1 MSWALKREYTSRD
14 LRDLTLEVLGTDG
27 ETVEVYKETAAGLL
41 VPRAYEGF
49 SHPRSQQDLPSLVR
63 VSLGNPMN
71 NEAPQINL
79 RDEQVPA
86 VGAVVSSLD
95 DVGKGAILFA
105 PCGKGKTVMGLEI
118 ARRLGRKT
126 LVLVHKTFLV
136 EQWVERAQSFL
147 PSLKVGFW
155 QRDELPSE
163 DDDIVIGMVQ
173 SIVNPKRQYG
183 ESIYEQF
190 GLVIA
195 DETHRYAAP
204 SWQEAISRFP
214 AAYRV
219 GLTATPERKDGLHKV
234 FMLHI
239 GPIVYR
245 MEGHSHKPSIY
256 KVKTPYDIDPKR
268 FSLRGGRVNTSKLVT
283 MLSEI
288 DARTDMV
295 CDFAV
300 RAAKTGRKV
309 LVLTERV
316 NQSKVIRE
324 RVQDTLGVDFLVSL
338 YIGAS
343 SEKQRREASDADV
356 VVGSYAMAQEGLD
369 IPTLDT
375 LILATPKTS
384 ITQSVGRILRYAPD
398 KKDPVVIDLVDHK
411 IEILGAYWGAR
422 KRLYNKLGYYVK
434 GG

>member
-1 MSWALKREYTSRD
+1 VSWALKRDYTPKDVRN
-14 LRDLTLEVLGTDG
+14 LTLDVLGTEG
-27 ETVEVYKETAAGLL
+27 ETVEVYREVAAGLL

-49 SHPRSQQDLPSLVR
+49 AHPRNLQDLPSLVR
-63 VSLGNPMN
+63 VSLGMPMN
-71 NEAPQINL
+71 NAAPQINL

-86 VGAVVSSLD
+86 VDAVVNSLD
-95 DVGKGAILFA
+95 GLGKGAILFA
-105 PCGKGKTVMGLEI
+105 PCGKGKTVMGLEV

-136 EQWVERAQSFL
+136 EQWVERAENFL
-147 PSLKVGFW
+147 PSLKIGFW

-173 SIVNPKRQYG
+173 SIVNPKRDY
-183 ESIYEQF
+183 EDSIYEQF

-219 GLTATPERKDGLHKV
+219 GLTATPERKDGLHEV

-256 KVKTPYDIDPKR
+256 KVKTPYDIDPKK
-268 FSLRGGRVNTSKLVT
+268 FNLRGGRVNTSKLVT

-288 DARTDMV
+288 DARTEMI
-295 CDFAV
+295 CDFAL
-300 RAAKTGRKV
+300 RAARTGRKV

-316 NQSKVIRE
+316 KQSRIIRE
-324 RVQDTLGVDFLVSL
+324 RVQELLGGGFSVSL

-384 ITQSVGRILRYAPD
+384 VTQSVGRILRYSPE
-398 KKDPVVIDLVDHK
+398 KKDPVVIDLVDHR

-422 KRLYNKLGYYVK
+422 KKLYNKLGYIVK
-434 GG
+434 NG